1 MFHETCKGK
10 VEETYDENA
19 RDHVKSLLLNPVK
32 HLVLQGADL
41 IQDVNNLHQGS
52 DLAKSVSETEFKQVV
67 KREY

>member
-1 MFHETCKGK
+1 MFHKTCKGK
-10 VEETYDENA
+10 VETYDENA

-52 DLAKSVSETEFKQVV
+52 DLAKSVSETQFKQVG